1 MSFYNTEQFKHSEAL
16 RSNNRIMNENIRI
29 IEGFGEM
36 SANKNRTQ
44 TIDTTASNE
53 IFGKNIVRYDK
64 RLPDF
69 ISETRKTVSA
79 NKNVKDNNFLF
90 KNGVNTMYDFTFEKE
105 GCYKSAGAAGLEL
118 QTDMND
124 VSAETC
130 NRRTY
135 ELGYSGFAIGKN
147 SSGKLDCYLSK
158 DISQA
163 KVGGISTKPIT
174 SFAFKKSISANTG
187 GLLGNGQLGIFDNNI
202 ENNLVTDLSAVEGC
216 YISGA
221 DINVNE
227 SSLTATFGGNC
238 RPTLSTITSDFNGKC
253 IEQKNGTKDAWLQMQ
268 MSDCQPYNANQNMT
282 YDINSK
288 TIYAPG
294 SNLCF
299 DVTGGGTTDGTKVI
313 QYPCSGGANQKWSYK
328 SDKTLRPD
336 NAPDK
341 CLDIWMADNNNGAG
355 LVIATCHG
363 KSNQTWN
370 IKNNGTMV
378 TPSEPR
384 LKSMQGNEWTLIAR
398 DKETGGVPDASFW
411 ALNPKSDGK
420 HTYYPMGNTIYA
432 GSAGT
437 VYNNKPPDAGT
448 LIAGDVVDPLMYL
461 PMAGPGGKDDVG
473 IKRPF
478 CPAGYS
484 SMGDVVIDAD
494 EYPNPRNIK
503 CIPTDCIAPYEN
515 QSNTRTVWKGL
526 GIELKSRFYNLFQG
540 DRGDNTLNYI
550 RDSCLK

>member
-44 TIDTTASNE
+44 TIDTTSSNE
-53 IFGKNIVRYDK
+53 IFGKNIDRYDK
-64 RLPDF
+64 RLPTF
-69 ISETRKTVSA
+69 ISETQKTVSA

-90 KNGVNTMYDFTFEKE
+90 KNGVNTMYDFTFDKE
-105 GCYKSAGAAGLEL
+105 GCYKSAGAVGLEL

-135 ELGYSGFAIGKN
+135 ERGYSGFAIGKN

-174 SFAFKKSISANTG
+174 SFTFKKSVTANTG

-202 ENNLVTDLSAVEGC
+202 ENNLVTDLSGVEGC
-216 YISGA
+216 YIAGG

-238 RPTLSTITSDFNGKC
+238 RPTLSTISSDLNGKC
-253 IEQKNGTKDAWLQMQ
+253 IEQKNGSKDAWLQMEIN
-268 MSDCQPYNANQNMT
+268 DCQPYNANQNMT

-328 SDKTLRPD
+328 SDKTLRPA
-336 NAPDK
+336 NAPEK
-341 CLDIWMADNNNGAG
+341 CLDYSTNANGAG
-355 LVIATCHG
+355 LIISTCHSG
-363 KSNQTWN
+363 PSQNWS
-370 IKNNGTMV
+370 IKNNGSMV
-378 TPSEPR
+378 TAPEPR
-384 LKSMQGNEWTLIAR
+384 LKYMQANEWTLIAR

-420 HTYYPMGNTIYA
+420 HTYYPMGDTIYA

-437 VYNNKPPDAGT
+437 VYNNKPPEPGS
-448 LIAGDVVDPLMYL
+448 LIAGDVVDPIMYF
-461 PMAGPGGKDDVG
+461 PMAGPGGKDDVA

-484 SMGDVVIDAD
+484 SMGDVAIDAD
-494 EYPNPRNIK
+494 DYPNPKNIK
-503 CIPTDCIAPYEN
+503 CIPTDCITPYEN
-515 QSNTRTVWKGL
+515 QNASATVWRGL
-526 GIELKSRFYNLFQG
+526 GIELKQRFYNLFQG
-540 DRGDNTLNYI
+540 NRGDDILYTI